1 MKPFFCSL
9 ALHEAHHLKNLLES
23 AGIRCRLKNEGLSA
37 LAGEIPFSECAVQLF
52 LLSENDRPEA
62 DTVLRAWR
70 AGAPSGPHVDMP
82 RVRRTAGASVHDLL
96 ALRPRP
102 GLTDG

>member
-37 LAGEIPFSECAVQLF
+37 LAGEIPFPECAVQLF

-70 AGAPSGPHVDMP
+70 AGAPSGPPWTCPACAEQLEHQFTTCW
-82 RVRRTAGASVHDLL
+82 RC
-96 ALRPRP
+96 
-102 GLTDG
+102 GLDRG